1 MQEQNNTTDSRNN
14 DFLSYA
20 EDICKKLESLEELS
34 FEDQYFKDQSKA
46 LIKDFFLNNL
56 YVFHRCLYLE
66 RTQKFKKIILS
77 LYNNINLYHYTTYE
91 TLEKIITGKSLK
103 LSRITDMNDK
113 KECRALFDFY
123 KTMYNDSNDKEKNK
137 KEAFE
142 KLYNYYTSKIFSF
155 SFSALKDD
163 AAQWE
168 RYGVKKGT
176 NDMKEPCGICL
187 EIPMSRLMSLIESI
201 KERNDPQL
209 QKNFDLV
216 DIKPI
221 LYVPNFDNGNSMLDA
236 VSKFAYL
243 SNKNKEKKDL
253 IKEMCQWSAAIKHES
268 FKKEYEI
275 RLLVALHQPDIVKIN
290 GSILLELDLPCY
302 NFGNLFSSIT
312 LGPEVPK
319 NMKEKVKELLKNNNI
334 HIAPQNI
341 TFSNCPLHFLHNS

>member
-1 MQEQNNTTDSRNN
+1 MQEQNNTTYSRNN
-14 DFLSYA
+14 DFLSFA

-34 FEDQYFKDQSKA
+34 FEDQYFKDQSEA

-56 YVFHRCLYLE
+56 YVFHQCLHLE
-66 RTQKFKKIILS
+66 RTKKFKNTILS
-77 LYNNINLYHYTTYE
+77 LYDNINLYHYTTYE

-113 KECRALFDFY
+113 KECTALFDFY
-123 KTMYNDSNDKEKNK
+123 NTMYNESHDKEKNNN
-137 KEAFE
+137 EAFK

-187 EIPMSRLMSLIESI
+187 EIPMSRLKRLIDSI
-201 KERNDPQL
+201 KVRNDPQL

-221 LYVPNFDNGNSMLDA
+221 LYVPNFGTGNSMLDA
-236 VSKFAYL
+236 VSRFAYL
-243 SNKNKEKKDL
+243 SNKNKEKKDI
-253 IKEMCQWSAAIKHES
+253 IKEMCQWSATIKHES

-302 NFGNLFSSIT
+302 NFGDLFSSIT

-319 NMKEKVKELLKNNNI
+319 NMEEKVNKLLKDNNI
-334 HIAPQNI
+334 HIAPQDI